1 MGQTKMS
8 KLLDL
13 PGLATTKRLKTPYVR
28 MYVYLKIGWMGNGGR
43 VFQERW
49 EDWTASRNET
59 PLLRERGML
68 SVVPGYAH
76 LRVVAYKLL
85 GSESFAARDA
95 LKDNLLP

>member
-1 MGQTKMS
+1 
-8 KLLDL
+8 
-13 PGLATTKRLKTPYVR
+13 
-28 MYVYLKIGWMGNGGR
+28 
-43 VFQERW
+43 
-49 EDWTASRNET
+49 
-59 PLLRERGML
+59 ML